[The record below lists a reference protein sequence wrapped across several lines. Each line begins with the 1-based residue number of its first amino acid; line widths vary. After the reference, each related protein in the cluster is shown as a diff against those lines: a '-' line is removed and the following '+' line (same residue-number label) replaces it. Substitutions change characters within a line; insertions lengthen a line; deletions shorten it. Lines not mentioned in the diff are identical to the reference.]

1 MNVCQG
7 RLRPTPVR
15 CPAVGSNG
23 WTLEPRQQT
32 HGSIKRSN
40 GFGMQQDPLARGS
53 VQTHPSNGG
62 NEEGWPC
69 WDPVP
74 GDQRFHHQIARGSSP
89 PADSL
94 LACPIKEAFP
104 EWFGQNWQGPA
115 PLGNRRSLAGA
126 QPRSG
131 GTPGAWSWKV
141 KYGHALFHSATARSC
156 EIIRDVIGDAPE
168 NAPKR
173 KENRKP
179 ANPTPSEKTIN
190 IVLCGLL
197 RACDRGV
204 DILMK
209 TRCGCCCRRLCVR
222 CPRGEA
228 V

>member
-1 MNVCQG
+1 MPVRVDCARRPSGARLWVAMAGRWSQG
-7 RLRPTPVR
+7 SRHTGALNGAVGLGCSRTHRREVQCRPTPVTGAR
-15 CPAVGSNG
+15 RGGRAG
-23 WTLEPRQQT
+23 TLSR
-32 HGSIKRSN
+32 
-40 GFGMQQDPLARGS
+40 
-53 VQTHPSNGG
+53 
-62 NEEGWPC
+62 
-69 WDPVP
+69 

-89 PADSL
+89 PADSP

-104 EWFGQNWQGPA
+104 EWFGQNGQGPA

-131 GTPGAWSWKV
+131 GTPGAWRWKV
-141 KYGHALFHSATARSC
+141 KYGHALSHSATARSC

-179 ANPTPSEKTIN
+179 ANPTPPEKTIN

-209 TRCGCCCRRLCVR
+209 TRCGCCRRRLCVR